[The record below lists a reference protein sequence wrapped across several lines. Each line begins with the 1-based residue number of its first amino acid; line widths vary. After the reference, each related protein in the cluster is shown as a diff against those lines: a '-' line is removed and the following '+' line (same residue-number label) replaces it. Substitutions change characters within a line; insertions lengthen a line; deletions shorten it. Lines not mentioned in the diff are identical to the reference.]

1 MKFGVPWS
9 AKGIRPEARETAKEA
24 ARRSGMSL
32 DDWLN
37 SVVLQQAAQA
47 GVPPYGSQPAAAQPD
62 RREMAAVNHRL
73 DDLSRR
79 IEQFTRTGAPAY
91 APQRQ
96 PQSRGP
102 DQRAELIGRLDQY
115 VNNTRPQHA
124 IPQHAMA
131 QPRRAQPMV
140 PGRRAPA
147 QPGVPTPP
155 GLDRALAD
163 IAARQQMLNGGAPP
177 RRAAKSSPTAY
188 APPAAR
194 AQEAAHVA
202 AQAQSPLPA
211 HLPAQDLSGLEEQL
225 RKITDQIETLR
236 HPGVE
241 EAINALRAELGEIGH
256 ALGEAMPQH
265 SIETIERQIQG
276 LSQRIAEGRQNG
288 VDHNALGGLEHGL
301 LEVRDALRGLT
312 PAESL
317 VGFNDAVAGLAQKI
331 DLIVAQKDPETLAQL
346 ETAITTLRGMANHV
360 ASNDAVSALAAEVQS
375 LTDKVDYIAHASTN
389 NDVLASLEHRIDA
402 LGQALVE
409 RAQNGNAVPPRLEAL
424 VQSLSDKIEQVQ
436 QVQQTHGD
444 DAAGHLD
451 DRIAMLMERLD
462 ASDSRLGQ
470 LEAIERGLTDL
481 LTHVQTQA
489 SGDAAA
495 AAQAGEAL
503 AVDSLKYDFVQAQHA
518 LQDALKYDLAQAQD
532 ALKHDLAHSQE
543 SLKGDIART
552 QDALDQVHGTL
563 GQLVDRLA
571 TIEQNFRSEARAPAP
586 APAAVRVEDEEPFEL
601 TQPVGRLAV
610 RLVEDAPGMAAFDDM
625 APPRVAQAPAP
636 IAPPAPPA
644 MPTAPIAPMAPPIQP
659 APPIHHA
666 PAAMAEPEPA
676 VEAEPEHALL
686 PPAPQ
691 LEVEVDELRKK
702 IAAMVPQAQVQE
714 PAPQA
719 PPAQS
724 WAPEAPPLK
733 RMAAG
738 HGPINPDLPPDQPL
752 EPGSGPPPLRANP
765 AARIAA
771 SEAALGH
778 ARPGEE
784 PAPAA
789 AGKSS
794 FIAAA
799 RRAAQAAMQHEPK
812 QAPPPELE
820 DEPEETGEQ
829 PLRSR
834 MMRRMKSLFVAASIV
849 AIVVGSVQIA
859 ATMLHLGKS
868 APPSKS
874 AQQHLSMDRRAATE
888 PEDSANA
895 DAPQA
900 TAPAMTPAPNFAAA
914 TMALSPPMA
923 SIDLL
928 APPDQTVHVGA
939 VPQPDPRRSAQTQS
953 ASADITGSIPDAA
966 ANRPPKRPARAPL
979 AQSAGL
985 PVEIGSQRLRQ
996 AAATG
1001 NGDAAYEVA
1010 TRFAEGRGVP
1020 ANLSLAARWFE
1031 RAANRGLAPAQF
1043 RYASMLEKGQG
1054 VKKDLARA
1062 RTLYIA
1068 AARQGNAKAMHNLAV
1083 LYAEGI
1089 DGKPDYATAVQ
1100 WFRKA
1105 SEHGVSDS
1113 QYNLGILYARGIG
1126 VEKNL
1131 PESYKWFALA
1141 AKHGD
1146 KEAAKKRDEVATHI
1160 DAKALAAARRAV
1172 AKFVAAPQPQPA
1184 TVVPAPPGGWDKGA
1198 APART

>member
-47 GVPPYGSQPAAAQPD
+47 GVQPYAPQGAAQANP
-62 RREMAAVNHRL
+62 RELAAVNHRL

-79 IEQFTRTGAPAY
+79 IEQFTRTGAAAY
-91 APQRQ
+91 APQRH

-115 VNNTRPQHA
+115 VNNAQ
-124 IPQHAMA
+124 PQHAMA
-131 QPRRAQPMV
+131 QPRRPMQPMV
-140 PGRRAPA
+140 PGRRPPA
-147 QPGVPTPP
+147 PP

-177 RRAAKSSPTAY
+177 PRRHPQQPPHTAY

-194 AQEAAHVA
+194 A
-202 AQAQSPLPA
+202 AQAAPVQSPIPA

-256 ALGEAMPQH
+256 ALGEAMPRQ
-265 SIETIERQIQG
+265 SIDTIERQIQG

-288 VDHNALGGLEHGL
+288 TDHNALAGLEHGL
-301 LEVRDALRGLT
+301 MEVRDALQGLT

-331 DLIVAQKDPETLAQL
+331 DLIVAQKDPATLAQL
-346 ETAITTLRGMANHV
+346 ETAITTLRSMVNHV
-360 ASNDAVSALAAEVQS
+360 ASNDAVSALAAEVQALS
-375 LTDKVDYIAHASTN
+375 DKVDYIAHASTS

-402 LGQALVE
+402 LGQALAE

-424 VQSLSDKIEQVQ
+424 VQSLSDKIEQIQ
-436 QVQQTHGD
+436 QVQQTHGGFMTE
-444 DAAGHLD
+444 GHVLD
-451 DRIAMLMERLD
+451 DRIAQLVQRLD

-489 SGDAAA
+489 SGEAN
-495 AAQAGEAL
+495 AAQASEAL

-571 TIEQNFRSEARAPAP
+571 NIEQNFRSEARAPAQAP
-586 APAAVRVEDEEPFEL
+586 APAYAQDEEPLEL
-601 TQPVGRLAV
+601 TQPVGRLGV
-610 RLVEDAPGMAAFDDM
+610 RVVEDAPGMAAFDDM
-625 APPRVAQAPAP
+625 PPQHTAQAPVVPAP
-636 IAPPAPPA
+636 EPPPA
-644 MPTAPIAPMAPPIQP
+644 APMAPIMQPIQS
-659 APPIHHA
+659 
-666 PAAMAEPEPA
+666 AEPYAGENPEPD
-676 VEAEPEHALL
+676 HDSL

-691 LEVEVDELRKK
+691 LDVEVDALRAK
-702 IAAMVPQAQVQE
+702 IAALVPHAHVQE
-714 PAPQA
+714 HAPQA
-719 PPAQS
+719 PPPQS
-724 WAPEAPPLK
+724 WAPEAPPPK

-738 HGPINPDLPPDQPL
+738 HGPINPDLPPDEPL
-752 EPGSGPPPLRANP
+752 EPGSGPPRLRANP

-771 SEAALGH
+771 SEALGH
-778 ARPGEE
+778 ARPGDE

-820 DEPEETGEQ
+820 DEPAETGEQ

-868 APPSKS
+868 EPPSKS
-874 AQQHLSMDRRAATE
+874 AQGQHLSMDRSAATE
-888 PEDSANA
+888 PADSPKA
-895 DAPQA
+895 DSRQA
-900 TAPAMTPAPNFAAA
+900 ATPAMTPAPTANFATAP
-914 TMALSPPMA
+914 LSLSRPMA

-939 VPQPDPRRSAQTQS
+939 MPQPDPRRTAQTQT

-966 ANRPPKRPARAPL
+966 ANRPSQRPARAPL
-979 AQSAGL
+979 AHSADL
-985 PVEIGSQRLRQ
+985 PIEIGGERLRQ

-1010 TRFAEGRGVP
+1010 TRFAEGRGVR
-1020 ANLSLAARWFE
+1020 ANLPQAARWFE
-1031 RAANRGLAPAQF
+1031 RAANKGLAPAQF

-1062 RTLYIA
+1062 RTLYLA

-1089 DGKPDYATAVQ
+1089 DGRPDYATAVQ

-1105 SEHGVSDS
+1105 SERGVSDS

-1126 VEKNL
+1126 VDKNL
-1131 PESYKWFALA
+1131 AESYKWFALA
-1141 AKHGD
+1141 AKRGD
-1146 KEAAKKRDEVATHI
+1146 KEAAKKRDEVAAHI
-1160 DAKALAAARRAV
+1160 DANALAAARSAV
-1172 AKFVAAPQPQPA
+1172 AKFVPAPQPHPA
-1184 TVVPAPPGGWDKGA
+1184 TAVPVPPGGWDKGA

>member
-37 SVVLQQAAQA
+37 SVVMQQAAQA
-47 GVPPYGSQPAAAQPD
+47 GVPPYGAQPAAAQPD

-79 IEQFTRTGAPAY
+79 IEQFTRTGAPAH

-96 PQSRGP
+96 PLSRGP

-115 VNNTRPQHA
+115 VNNAR
-124 IPQHAMA
+124 PQHAMA

-140 PGRRAPA
+140 PGRRPPA
-147 QPGVPTPP
+147 QPGVPMPP

-177 RRAAKSSPTAY
+177 PRRHPQPSPHTAY

-202 AQAQSPLPA
+202 APAQSPIPA
-211 HLPAQDLSGLEEQL
+211 HLPTQDLSGLEEQL

-256 ALGEAMPQH
+256 ALGEAMPRH
-265 SIETIERQIQG
+265 SIDTIERQIQG

-301 LEVRDALRGLT
+301 MEVRDALQGLT

-402 LGQALVE
+402 LGQALAE

-424 VQSLSDKIEQVQ
+424 VQSLSDKIEQIQ

-451 DRIAMLMERLD
+451 ERIAMLMERLD

-470 LEAIERGLTDL
+470 LETIERGLTDL
-481 LTHVQTQA
+481 LTHVQAQA
-489 SGDAAA
+489 SGEAA
-495 AAQAGEAL
+495 AAQSSDAL

-543 SLKGDIART
+543 SIKGDIART

-586 APAAVRVEDEEPFEL
+586 APVYAEDEEPLEL

-610 RLVEDAPGMAAFDDM
+610 RMVEDAPGMAAFDDM
-625 APPRVAQAPAP
+625 QPPRVASAPISPAP
-636 IAPPAPPA
+636 PPPA
-644 MPTAPIAPMAPPIQP
+644 MPVAPIAPMAPPIQP
-659 APPIHHA
+659 AP
-666 PAAMAEPEPA
+666 AAMAEPYA
-676 VEAEPEHALL
+676 VEEPEPDHASL

-691 LEVEVDELRKK
+691 LDVEVDALRKK
-702 IAAMVPQAQVQE
+702 IAALVPQAQVQE

-719 PPAQS
+719 PPAMPAQS
-724 WAPEAPPLK
+724 WAPEAPPPK

-738 HGPINPDLPPDQPL
+738 HGPINPDLPPDEPL
-752 EPGSGPPPLRANP
+752 EPGSGPPRLRANP

-778 ARPGEE
+778 AHPAEE
-784 PAPAA
+784 PAAA
-789 AGKSS
+789 AGGKSS

-820 DEPEETGEQ
+820 DEPGETGEP

-868 APPSKS
+868 GPPRKS
-874 AQQHLSMDRRAATE
+874 AQGQHLSMDRSAATE
-888 PEDSANA
+888 PEDSSTA
-895 DAPQA
+895 DARQA
-900 TAPAMTPAPNFAAA
+900 AAPAMTPAPSANFATAP
-914 TMALSPPMA
+914 MSLSPPMA

-939 VPQPDPRRSAQTQS
+939 VPQPDPRRTAQTQA

-966 ANRPPKRPARAPL
+966 SNRPQQRPARAPF
-979 AQSAGL
+979 ARGADL
-985 PVEIGSQRLRQ
+985 PIEIGSERLRQ

-1001 NGDAAYEVA
+1001 NENAAYEVA

-1020 ANLSLAARWFE
+1020 ANLPQAARWFE
-1031 RAANRGLAPAQF
+1031 RAANKGLAPAQF

-1054 VKKDLARA
+1054 VKKDLSRA
-1062 RTLYIA
+1062 RTLYLA

-1105 SEHGVSDS
+1105 SERGVSDS

-1126 VEKNL
+1126 VDKNL
-1131 PESYKWFALA
+1131 AESYKWFALA

-1146 KEAAKKRDEVATHI
+1146 KEAAKKRDEVAAHI

-1172 AKFVAAPQPQPA
+1172 AKFVAAPQPHPA
-1184 TVVPAPPGGWDKGA
+1184 TAVPAPPGGWDKGA